1 MENIRGGVIGHIF
14 GGQSMEC
21 YQTIIGSVVASV
33 TNIKINRIKPNESFR
48 QITHDITILNP

>member
-21 YQTIIGSVVASV
+21 YRIIIGSAVVNV
-33 TNIKINRIKPNESFR
+33 INIKINRIKLNESFR